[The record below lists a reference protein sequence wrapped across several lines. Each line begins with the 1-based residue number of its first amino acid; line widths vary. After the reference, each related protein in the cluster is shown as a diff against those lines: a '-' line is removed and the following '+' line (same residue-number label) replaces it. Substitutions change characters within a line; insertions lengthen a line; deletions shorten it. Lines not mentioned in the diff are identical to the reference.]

1 MIIDKTNGKLDEAKA
16 FADRTGQ
23 REKLDAELE
32 YLGHY
37 AERAGR
43 ETRCTLYPDFV
54 PYSFGFLL
62 EEKKGEEWVRIFNGG
77 LIYHGPLE
85 DGSKPETFS
94 VQLSPT
100 DGWSVHT

>member
-16 FADRTGQ
+16 FADRVGK
-23 REKLDAELE
+23 RDNLDDRLE
-32 YLGHY
+32 YLGNY
-37 AERAGR
+37 ARRAGR
-43 ETRCTLYPDFV
+43 ETRCTLYNDFT
-54 PYSFGFLL
+54 PHSFEFLL
-62 EEKKGEEWVRIFNGG
+62 EEKKGDEWVRLFNGG

-94 VQLSPT
+94 VQLTPT